1 MGQIYQQIK
10 TIYSRPRFHEREVFP
25 SHREVV
31 MIQNNGKNRSDN
43 ADDHHYHCDHNDDHR
58 HFDRNDDH
66 RHCDHNND
74 HRHCDHNDDHHYCDH
89 NDDHDHADYHH

>member
-1 MGQIYQQIK
+1 
-10 TIYSRPRFHEREVFP
+10 
-25 SHREVV
+25 

-58 HFDRNDDH
+58 HFDHNDDH

-74 HRHCDHNDDHHYCDH
+74 HRHCDHNDDHRRCDH
-89 NDDHDHADYHH
+89 NDSRDPADYHHQIILMIMSVMNHDSGDSDNGEEG